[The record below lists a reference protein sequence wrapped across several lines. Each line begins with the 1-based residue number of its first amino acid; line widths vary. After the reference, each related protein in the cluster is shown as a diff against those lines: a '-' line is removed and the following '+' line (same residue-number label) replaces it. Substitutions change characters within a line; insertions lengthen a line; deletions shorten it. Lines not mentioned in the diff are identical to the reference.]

1 VKNYFTKKTNRSTL
15 NYLNMETPY
24 LVPLGSFF
32 LWWISDR
39 EKNIH
44 FVEDLLMNIPAK
56 FGSTRPS
63 VEREED

>member
-1 VKNYFTKKTNRSTL
+1 
-15 NYLNMETPY
+15 METPY

-56 FGSTRPS
+56 LGSTSPVLKEKKIKMCKVYRWQTD
-63 VEREED
+63 VK

>member
-1 VKNYFTKKTNRSTL
+1 
-15 NYLNMETPY
+15 METPY

-32 LWWISDR
+32 LWWIFDR

-56 FGSTRPS
+56 LGSTRPS